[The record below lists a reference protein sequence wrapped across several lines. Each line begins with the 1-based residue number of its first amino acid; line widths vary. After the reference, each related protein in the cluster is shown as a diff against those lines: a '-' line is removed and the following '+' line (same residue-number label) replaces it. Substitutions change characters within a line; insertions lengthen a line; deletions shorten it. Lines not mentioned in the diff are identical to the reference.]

1 MNAASR
7 ARVLLVEQDSSVLH
21 SYRARLT
28 KAGFHVA
35 EASRAKDALR
45 RAEDQEFEIV
55 VTDFVLPEM
64 NGLELV
70 RRLRQTAG
78 NLQSILLLDTA
89 DNQLSLQAVQSGI
102 FQVLVKPIPPQIL
115 YKTVDLAVRSQQEA
129 AARVETIPHHGWKTR
144 MPISFRASDAKNK
157 FARMLENAIQGEI
170 VLITKHDAAKAVLI
184 SVEEFEA
191 LSRASERKI
200 DSLSAEFDALFSR
213 MQGTGARKAMDAAFR
228 ASPAELGKVAV
239 ADARKR
245 G

>member
-35 EASRAKDALR
+35 ETSRAEDALR
-45 RAEDQEFEIV
+45 RAENQEFDIV
-55 VTDFVLPEM
+55 VTDFVLPDM

-70 RRLRQTAG
+70 RRLRQIAG
-78 NLQSILLLDTA
+78 NLQSVLLLDTA
-89 DNQLSLQAVQSGI
+89 DNQLSLEAVQSGV
-102 FQVLVKPIPPQIL
+102 FQSLVKPIPPQIL

-129 AARVETIPHHGWKTR
+129 AQVETVPHHGWKTR
-144 MPISFRASDAKNK
+144 MPISFQASDAKNK
-157 FARMLENAIQGEI
+157 FARVLEKAIQGEI
-170 VLITKHDAAKAVLI
+170 VLITKHDAPKAVLI

-200 DSLSAEFDALFSR
+200 DSLTAEFDALFSR
-213 MQGTGARKAMDAAFR
+213 MQGPAARKAMDDAFH

-239 ADARKR
+239 AAARKR

>member
-1 MNAASR
+1 MNAASK
-7 ARVLLVEQDSSVLH
+7 ARVLLVERDSSVLH

-35 EASRAKDALR
+35 ETSRAEDALR
-45 RAEDQEFEIV
+45 RAEDQEFDIV
-55 VTDFVLPEM
+55 VTDFILPEM

-70 RRLRQTAG
+70 RRLRQIAG
-78 NLQSILLLDTA
+78 NLQSVLLLDTA
-89 DNQLSLQAVQSGI
+89 DNQLSLEAVQSGV
-102 FQVLVKPIPPQIL
+102 FQSLVKPIPPQIL

-157 FARMLENAIQGEI
+157 FARVLEKAIQGEI
-170 VLITKHDAAKAVLI
+170 VLITKHDAPKAVLI

-191 LSRASERKI
+191 LSRASDRKI

-213 MQGTGARKAMDAAFR
+213 MQGPAARKAMDDAFR

-239 ADARKR
+239 AAARKR